1 MTAAAFVL
9 GAATPAAAA
18 APFTVADSSKLVALQ
33 EPALSPD
40 GRSAAVVVR
49 RANLA
54 EDTYS
59 TDLELVDIASGS
71 SRGLTFARKDVA
83 SPAFSPRGDRIA
95 FLAAASDEK
104 DAPTQLFVLS
114 LEGGDAQAITTTT
127 EGVEQFAWRPGGE
140 SLAYVAQDDVKKK
153 TGEARF
159 HDAFEVTDDGYLR
172 REAPKPEHV
181 FLIAVGG
188 GTARALTAGDDCA
201 AAGEAQ
207 STLSWSAD
215 GKSLAF
221 TRVPSTILDVAANS
235 HVEVLDVASDT
246 HRTLSSNNAHE
257 RSALFSPVGTRIAS
271 TFARG
276 DEQINLVDAF
286 VTDGVGG
293 LATKVA
299 PELDRTVED
308 LAWNGDGSALYLA
321 INDGTQHTL
330 LEAPLVGKP
339 RPLPLGGVSPASGL
353 AGAVARDGSFV
364 FVGSTPLGP
373 SELYVLPHGAAAP
386 RKLTNLNAAIA
397 ALALPTAEGFSFPGP
412 DGFREDAVLTYPPGF
427 SATKKYPL
435 VLLIHGGPTAA
446 STVRFD
452 SLAAV
457 LAARGW
463 LVLEPNYRGSNNAGL
478 AFQKA
483 VFEDAEAGPGRDV
496 MAALAAVEARGIVDT
511 TKLGVSGWSYGG
523 IMTSWLVVS
532 QHVWKA
538 ALSGAAVNDWVA
550 DYATADD
557 ATADREIFKGS
568 PFVGDNRADYL
579 RQSAV
584 AYAKDV
590 TTPLLIVHDVGDA
603 RDPIVNS
610 YLFYK
615 ALRDNGKPVTFVA
628 YPIAGHFPGDPVRTA
643 DLYQRW
649 IDWFDGH
656 FK

>member
-9 GAATPAAAA
+9 TGVAPAAAA
-18 APFTVADSSKLVALQ
+18 APFTVADASKLVALE
-33 EPALSPD
+33 EPAISRD
-40 GRSAAVVVR
+40 GRSAVVVVR
-49 RANLA
+49 RANLE

-59 TDLELVDIASGS
+59 TDLELVDIRSGAI
-71 SRGLTFARKDVA
+71 RALTFARKDVA
-83 SPAFSPRGDRIA
+83 APAFSPNGDRIA

-114 LEGGDAQAITTTT
+114 LQGGDARKITTTT
-127 EGVEQFAWRPGGE
+127 EGVEEFAWRPDGE
-140 SLAYVAQDDVKKK
+140 ALAYVAQDDVKKK

-172 REAPKPEHV
+172 REAPKPEHI
-181 FLIAVGG
+181 FLVPVGG
-188 GTARALTAGDDCA
+188 GTTRALTTGDDCV

-215 GKSLAF
+215 GRTLAY
-221 TRVPSTILDVAANS
+221 TKVPSTILDVAARS
-235 HVEVLDVASDT
+235 HVELLDVPSGT
-246 HRTLSSNNAHE
+246 HHPLSANTAHE
-257 RSALFSPVGTRIAS
+257 RGALYSPDGKRIAS

-276 DEQINLVDAF
+276 DEQTNLVDAF
-286 VTDGVGG
+286 VASAIGG
-293 LATKVA
+293 TETKVA
-299 PELDRTVED
+299 PGLDRTIED

-321 INDGTQHTL
+321 INDGTQHVL
-330 LEAPLVGKP
+330 LEAPLEGKP
-339 RPLPLGGVSPASGL
+339 HPLPLAGISPASAL
-353 AGAVARDGSFV
+353 AGAVAKDGTLV
-364 FVGSTPLGP
+364 FVGSTPLAP
-373 SELYVLPHGAAAP
+373 SELYVTAPGAASP
-386 RKLTNLNAAIA
+386 RKLTSLNAAIA
-397 ALALPTAEGFSFPGP
+397 ALALPTAEGFSFAGP

-427 SATKKYPL
+427 SAAKKYPL
-435 VLLIHGGPTAA
+435 LLLIHGGPTAA

-478 AFQKA
+478 AYQKA

-511 TKLGVSGWSYGG
+511 SKLGVSGWSYGG
-523 IMTSWLVVS
+523 IMTSWMVVS

-610 YLFYK
+610 YVFYK

-628 YPIAGHFPGDPVRTA
+628 YPIAGHFPRDPVRTA